1 MSYKARVLI
10 TDDSGYMRQ
19 VIRKFLEPNGY
30 EVVGEASNGLES
42 IAMAKE
48 LKPNLITMDIS
59 MKELGGIETTSK
71 IKKELPDIKIIMIS
85 AIGETQFIKNAI
97 NAGASDYII
106 KPFTEKRLISS
117 IQTVLGT

>member
-42 IAMAKE
+42 ISMAKE

-71 IKKELPDIKIIMIS
+71 IKAEQPDIKIIMIS

-117 IQTVLGT
+117 IQTVLGS